1 MAENIYWGMNE
12 KLRRYAN
19 DKNRQTAA
27 EEAEKQTKIIEQAE
41 QNKIRAMYDI
51 ARQQEQL
58 REQDRIREKE
68 EYNYRRNQQIFDTIG
83 FSYDV
88 VNDIMK
94 MISYSEKKFEIL
106 HMFQEEGKDNIDV
119 EIASPDNKEFMDE
132 DYSRDKKDNMEYE
145 FEEKYRNNEIVA
157 TYKDVEKDLFNTMD
171 KRKFNINRIKMGQWL
186 LLIGGACF
194 IFNMGVVAT
203 VILSIYAILMLILIF
218 NWIII
223 NTQYNKKSNVYYE
236 NGREYRDLYDKY
248 VNEKTRQLKS
258 KYNNLIDELQEF
270 RKTNYNKEVE
280 TALDLVGLID
290 KNLLKESIGTK
301 EAYKKYLN
309 EFCDKLKEVE
319 SKIREIPCW

>member
-58 REQDRIREKE
+58 REQDRIREKQ

-145 FEEKYRNNEIVA
+145 FEEKYRSNEIVA

-171 KRKFNINRIKMGQWL
+171 KRKFNINRIKISQWL
-186 LLIGGACF
+186 LLIGGACLV
-194 IFNMGVVAT
+194 FNMGVVAT
-203 VILSIYAILMLILIF
+203 VIFSIYAVLMLVLVF
-218 NWIII
+218 NWIKLSAED
-223 NTQYNKKSNVYYE
+223 NKKSNVYYE
-236 NGREYRDLYDKY
+236 NGRVYRKLYDKY

-258 KYNNLIDELQEF
+258 QYNNLIDEFQEF

-290 KNLLKESIGTK
+290 KNLLEESIGTK

-309 EFCDKLKEVE
+309 EFCDRLADVE
-319 SKIREIPCW
+319 GKIREIPCW

>member
-19 DKNRQTAA
+19 DKNRQTAT

-94 MISYSEKKFEIL
+94 MISYSEEKLKVLED
-106 HMFQEEGKDNIDV
+106 MQDERKDPLLTEMDYTDFID
-119 EIASPDNKEFMDE
+119 SDDTH
-132 DYSRDKKDNMEYE
+132 DKRENMEYE
-145 FEEKYRNNEIVA
+145 FEEKYHNNEIVA
-157 TYKDVEKDLFNTMD
+157 TYKDIEKDLFKTMD
-171 KRKFNINRIKMGQWL
+171 KRKFNINRIKMSQWL
-186 LLIGGACF
+186 LLIGGACLL
-194 IFNMGVVAT
+194 FNVGVVAT
-203 VILSIYAILMLILIF
+203 LIFTIYAILMLTLII
-218 NWIII
+218 NWIRI
-223 NTQYNKKSNVYYE
+223 NAEYNKKSNIYHN
-236 NGREYRDLYDKY
+236 NGTEYRKLYSKY

-258 KYNNLIDELQEF
+258 QYNNLIDEFQEF

-290 KNLLKESIGTK
+290 KNLFEENIGTK
-301 EAYKKYLN
+301 EVYKKYLN
-309 EFCDKLKEVE
+309 EFCDRLADVE
-319 SKIREIPCW
+319 GKIRAIPCW